1 MQDAVLA
8 QAEVLDEVVCGQ
20 DRDWLAVAG
29 SAVGLVFSVGTL
41 SIYTFG
47 VFVGPLSSEFGWS
60 RTELF
65 GALALSQ
72 YALALSAP
80 VWGLLTDRFG
90 PRPLILPAI
99 LLLSSLF
106 ASMALLTPH
115 LWHLY
120 LIFALFPILAGAT
133 GPLGY
138 SAVIVRKFE
147 TKLGQA
153 LGLALMGVGLGAFLL
168 PQVTQALVVSFGWRG
183 AFAGVGLLTLVI
195 TLPAALIATRGLG
208 QPVAAAPAQDAPSVL
223 SMIRTRAF
231 LLMCVLFVLIG
242 TISVGALSHLV
253 PLMTDR
259 GLSPAVAASVASTA
273 GLATLI
279 GRGGLGWILDR
290 VYAAYVLAA
299 VAMMAVCAFL
309 LLAFW
314 HGLVAAYIAAALV
327 GLVVGAEVDFVSFL
341 IRRYFG
347 MAVYGRLYGIAFGLF
362 IVGSGTGPL
371 LLGAC
376 FDRLGGYRPGLML
389 FAGLG
394 VLVAAL
400 AFALPRY
407 ASPKRMH

>member
-1 MQDAVLA
+1 MQDSVL
-8 QAEVLDEVVCGQ
+8 VRTPDEVAKDL
-20 DRDWLAVAG
+20 DRDWLAVAA
-29 SAVGLVFSVGTL
+29 SAVGLIFSVGTL

-47 VFVGPLSSEFGWS
+47 VFVGPLSNEFGWS

-65 GALALSQ
+65 GALAVSQ

-80 VWGLLTDRFG
+80 FWGLLTDRFG
-90 PRPLILPAI
+90 PRPLILPAVV
-99 LLLSSLF
+99 LLSSLF
-106 ASMALLTPH
+106 ASMALLSPH

-120 LIFALFPILAGAT
+120 LIFTLFPILAGAT

-147 TKLGQA
+147 GKLGQA

-168 PQVTQALVVSFGWRG
+168 PQITQTFVVEFGWRG
-183 AFAGVGLLTLVI
+183 AFAAVGLLTLLI

-208 QPVAAAPAQDAPSVL
+208 KPVAALTDVNAPSVL

-231 LLMCVLFVLIG
+231 ILMCILFVLIG

-299 VAMMAVCAFL
+299 VAMLAVCAFL
-309 LLAFW
+309 LLAFG
-314 HGLVAAYIAAALV
+314 HGLPLAYVAAALV

-376 FDRLGGYRPGLML
+376 FDRLGGYRPGLLL
-389 FAGLG
+389 FAVLG